1 MVPLSIQFISQFFV
15 KCSFSNPKQSICF
28 RMDDSQFNDIL
39 SDLDTDE
46 TETKFNKACDYLQH
60 LVNQLDASA
69 LLEFYGLYK
78 QATIGPCNTSKPG
91 IFSMNAR
98 AKWNA
103 WNDLGA
109 MSKESAMQSYIT
121 KLNEIEPD
129 WDQNTSSN
137 KKQKKPAWVSVS
149 TPLATESDDEHKE
162 AKTLIDFVKDGN
174 IDEILALF
182 SASLSIEQRD
192 KPKNVQIN
200 DYDADGLGAIH
211 WAADRGHANILE
223 ILLKNGANVN
233 LVDNESGQTALHY
246 AISCGHLECIK
257 TLLNYGADPKIADS
271 DDVTCIDLADESE
284 DSNIVALLK
293 S

>member
-1 MVPLSIQFISQFFV
+1 
-15 KCSFSNPKQSICF
+15 
-28 RMDDSQFNDIL
+28 MDDSHFNDIL

-46 TETKFNKACDYLQH
+46 NETTFNKACDYLQH
-60 LVNQLDASA
+60 LVNQLDASK

-78 QATIGPCNTSKPG
+78 QATVGACNISKPG

-109 MSKESAMQSYIT
+109 MNKECAMQAYVS

-129 WDQNTSSN
+129 WNQNDASK

-149 TPLATESDDEHKE
+149 TPLAAESDDENKG
-162 AKTLIDFVKDGN
+162 AKTLIDHVKDGN
-174 IDEILALF
+174 IDEILAF
-182 SASLSIEQRD
+182 ISSTMSIEQRD
-192 KPKNVQIN
+192 KPKNLAIN
-200 DYDADGLGAIH
+200 EYDGDGLGAIH

-233 LVDNESGQTALHY
+233 LIDNDSGQTALHY

-257 TLLNYGADPKIADS
+257 VLINFGANPKITDS
-271 DDVTCIDLADESE
+271 DDVTCIDLANESE
-284 DSNIVALLK
+284 DPNIIELLK
-293 S
+293 T